1 MQSVAI
7 KNATDCMLISFSEFE
22 KNQEKFNF
30 NEKSVL
36 FFAEFRILM
45 KTKITIKDIA
55 NELGI
60 STSTVSRALKDNPK
74 ISKETRE
81 RVQAFADLYNYK
93 PNTLALKLR
102 NNKTMT
108 IGIIIPE
115 IVHHFF
121 SKVISGVEKIAN
133 EKDYNVMVCLSNESY
148 EKEVLNMQMMVDG
161 NVDGLLVSIAKET
174 LEKQD
179 FSHFEA
185 LDDYGI
191 PLVLFDRV
199 TDKIACDKVIVD
211 DIGAGYKATQH
222 LIDIGCKRIALLATP
237 DHVNVGAL
245 RKIGYEK
252 AFADNLLN
260 LDRSKIIRVNEMS
273 DIDIKEQI
281 ESLFN
286 IEEERPD
293 GIVAV
298 NEIYA
303 AHATKIAMEKGMMV
317 PQEIAIIGFTDG
329 LISQFSTPSL
339 STIVQHGFTMG
350 EIAGDLLLSRIET
363 DSNEPI
369 DYEKKVISTN
379 IKVRNSTLNYKRE

>member
-1 MQSVAI
+1 
-7 KNATDCMLISFSEFE
+7 
-22 KNQEKFNF
+22 
-30 NEKSVL
+30 
-36 FFAEFRILM
+36 M
-45 KTKITIKDIA
+45 KAKITIKDIA

-74 ISKETRE
+74 ISQETRDK
-81 RVQAFADLYNYK
+81 VKAFAELYNYK

-121 SKVISGVEKIAN
+121 SKVISGVEKIAI

-148 EKEVLNMQMMVDG
+148 EKEVLNMQMLVDG

-174 LEKQD
+174 LEKND
-179 FSHFEA
+179 FEHFEA
-185 LDDYGI
+185 LKDYGI

-199 TDKIACDKVIVD
+199 SDEVTCDKVIVD

-222 LIDIGCKRIALLATP
+222 LINQGCKNIALLSTP
-237 DHVNVGAL
+237 DHVIVGAL
-245 RKIGYEK
+245 RKIGFEK
-252 AFADNLLN
+252 GLADNSMAVN
-260 LDRSKIIRVNEMS
+260 QATVIKVNERS
-273 DIDIKEQI
+273 GEGIKEQI
-281 ESLFN
+281 EQLFSDKSN
-286 IEEERPD
+286 LPD

-303 AHATKIAMEKGMMV
+303 AQASKTALELGIKV

-329 LISQFSTPSL
+329 LISEFSNPSL
-339 STIVQHGFTMG
+339 STVVQHGFTMG
-350 EIAGDLLLSRIET
+350 EIAGDLLLSRIEEESEVLPDFET
-363 DSNEPI
+363 RI
-369 DYEKKVISTN
+369 ISTN
-379 IKVRNSTLNYKRE
+379 IKARKSTLDFKKQ

>member
-1 MQSVAI
+1 
-7 KNATDCMLISFSEFE
+7 
-22 KNQEKFNF
+22 
-30 NEKSVL
+30 
-36 FFAEFRILM
+36 M

>member
-1 MQSVAI
+1 
-7 KNATDCMLISFSEFE
+7 MLISFSEFE

>member
-1 MQSVAI
+1 
-7 KNATDCMLISFSEFE
+7 MLISFLEFE

-199 TDKIACDKVIVD
+199 TNKIDCDKVIVD

-222 LIDIGCKRIALLATP
+222 LIDLGCKRIALLATP

-252 AFADNLLN
+252 AFADNFLN
-260 LDRSKIIRVNEMS
+260 LDKSKIIRVNEMS
-273 DIDIKEQI
+273 DIDIKGQI
-281 ESLFN
+281 ESVFN
-286 IEEERPD
+286 NEEERPD

-317 PQEIAIIGFTDG
+317 PQDIAIIGFTDG

-350 EIAGDLLLSRIET
+350 EIAGELLLSRIET
-363 DSNEPI
+363 DSDEPI

>member
-7 KNATDCMLISFSEFE
+7 KNATDCMLISFLEFE

-199 TDKIACDKVIVD
+199 TNKIDCDKVIVD

-222 LIDIGCKRIALLATP
+222 LIDLGCKRIALLATP

-252 AFADNLLN
+252 AFADNFLN
-260 LDRSKIIRVNEMS
+260 LDKSKIIRVNEMS
-273 DIDIKEQI
+273 DIDIKGQI
-281 ESLFN
+281 ESVFN
-286 IEEERPD
+286 NEEERPD

-317 PQEIAIIGFTDG
+317 PQDIAIIGFTDG

-350 EIAGDLLLSRIET
+350 EIAGELLLSRIET
-363 DSNEPI
+363 DSDEPI